1 MKIRD
6 AGALILSI
14 LLAEAAGAVGALLTA
29 PAIPTWYAALNKPAL
44 NPPAW
49 VFGPVWTTLYLL
61 MGIAAF
67 LIWRRWGKH
76 PGAKVALVIYAIQ
89 LFLNAIWS
97 PVFFGL
103 RAPGAALVIIVLLWV
118 AIITTIVK
126 FHPIARVAAYLL
138 IPYLMWVSFASYLN
152 FSIWLLN

>member
-1 MKIRD
+1 MNFRD
-6 AGALILSI
+6 AIKLIVSI
-14 LLAEAAGAVGALLTA
+14 LLAEAAGAAGALITA
-29 PAIPTWYAALNKPAL
+29 PAVATWYTTLNKPAL

-67 LIWRRWGKH
+67 LVWRRWGSDPRVK
-76 PGAKVALVIYAIQ
+76 AALAVYLIQ

-103 RAPGAALVIIVLLWV
+103 HAPGAALVVIALLWLAIV
-118 AIITTIVK
+118 ATMVK
-126 FHPIARVAAYLL
+126 FHPISRAAAYLL
-138 IPYLMWVSFASYLN
+138 IPYLLWVSFASYLN
-152 FSIWLLN
+152 FSIWRLN